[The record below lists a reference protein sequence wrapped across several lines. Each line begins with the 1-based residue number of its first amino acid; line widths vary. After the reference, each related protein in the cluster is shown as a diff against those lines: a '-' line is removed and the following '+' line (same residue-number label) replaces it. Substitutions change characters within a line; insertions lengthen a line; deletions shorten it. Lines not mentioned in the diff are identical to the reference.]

1 VLGALILLSV
11 TADTLLSRKLLAISL
26 KKTKSTREQTATF
39 QDSLTTRKGS

>member
-26 KKTKSTREQTATF
+26 KKTKSTRQKMTTF
-39 QDSLTTRKGS
+39 EDSLATRKGP